1 MAISPRWLVTIAW
14 LLLMAVPATIHAR
27 MLLDTNLSPPYQIE
41 RDGQLAGTA
50 VLTLDCVFAAV
61 GMPYEIRVVPWRRGH
76 FNLQN
81 GLSEGLFSV
90 MPVAEMDRYATLSA
104 PLALEKWHWF
114 ALSEQVLTKADFP
127 AAYRIGAV
135 LGSNQSSWLAARG
148 VRIAEEVAAVS
159 QLVTLVETGRIDAF
173 LADIHTI
180 NDYLG
185 SRANRPLIYSQFQ
198 RYTPLGVYFS
208 HRFLQTRLGFLERFN
223 AAVSLCNRETVQL
236 DTAEQMQLRRLIET
250 KVMGWSHADKLVTAL
265 REANRVRQN
274 ITPADIQRLDHQW
287 MSEFSSGQH
296 ELIRSVIEHPLS
308 AFLRDIHQADK
319 DLYSEILVMD
329 RLGLNVGVSQIT
341 SDYWQGD
348 ESKYQQVFPP
358 GGEPIFIDRIEY
370 DHSTRKFQVQVSIR
384 IVDPDSS
391 LPIGVLTV
399 GIDVEGMLQ
408 N

>member
-1 MAISPRWLVTIAW
+1 
-14 LLLMAVPATIHAR
+14 
-27 MLLDTNLSPPYQIE
+27 
-41 RDGQLAGTA
+41 
-50 VLTLDCVFAAV
+50 
-61 GMPYEIRVVPWRRGH
+61 
-76 FNLQN
+76 
-81 GLSEGLFSV
+81 
-90 MPVAEMDRYATLSA
+90 
-104 PLALEKWHWF
+104 
-114 ALSEQVLTKADFP
+114 
-127 AAYRIGAV
+127 
-135 LGSNQSSWLAARG
+135 
-148 VRIAEEVAAVS
+148 
-159 QLVTLVETGRIDAF
+159 LVTLVETGRIDAF